1 MIVNQISRKTAVFN
15 VVGGDIFK
23 LWKFRFESVVKQLVA
38 IFVFFTII
46 LVADLEIFQTFER
59 LWVTVGGTL

>member
-1 MIVNQISRKTAVFN
+1 MIVDQISRKTAFFN

-23 LWKFRFESVVKQLVA
+23 LWKFRFESVVKQLEA

-59 LWVTVGGTL
+59 FLSEKRSN